1 MNIYLV
7 RHGETEQ
14 NKRKNFYGKLDVG
27 LNKKGEDQSYK
38 VGELLKNVDFNKIY
52 ISDRKRTRKTA
63 ERILERNKF
72 YEKEKNIIYKDKRIN
87 EIDFGI
93 FEGKSYEEIGSL
105 YPKEQERWERDWK
118 NFAPPKGES
127 AVGFYNRVENFM
139 KHIQKEE
146 DGDYLI
152 VSHGGVIRMI
162 YSYIL
167 QNNMDFYWN
176 FASRNGDITLIK
188 YEYENLFID
197 YILPTKLI

>member
-1 MNIYLV
+1 MNVYLV
-7 RHGETEQ
+7 RHGETEH

-27 LNKKGEDQSYK
+27 LNEKGEKQSYK
-38 VGELLKNVDFNKIY
+38 VGELLKDVKFNKIY
-52 ISDRKRTRKTA
+52 ISDRKRTRETA
-63 ERILERNKF
+63 ERILEKNKF
-72 YEKEKNIIYKDKRIN
+72 YDKEKNIIYKDERIN
-87 EIDFGI
+87 EIDFGL

-105 YPKEQERWERDWK
+105 YPKEQEKWEKDWK

-127 AVGFYNRVENFM
+127 AVVFYNRVENFM

-146 DGDYLI
+146 DGNYLI
-152 VSHGGVIRMI
+152 VTHGGVIRMI

-188 YEYENLFID
+188 YEYGNLFID

>member
-1 MNIYLV
+1 MNIYLI

-14 NKRKNFYGKLDVG
+14 NKRKKFYGKLDVG
-27 LNKKGEDQSYK
+27 LNEKGEEQGYK
-38 VGELLKNVDFNKIY
+38 VGELLKDVEFNKIY
-52 ISDRKRTRKTA
+52 ISNRKRTRETA
-63 ERILERNKF
+63 EIILGRNKF
-72 YEKEKNIIYKDKRIN
+72 YEKEKNIIYKDERIN
-87 EIDFGI
+87 EIDFGL

-105 YPKEQERWERDWK
+105 YPKEQERWEKDWK

-152 VSHGGVIRMI
+152 VTHGGVIRMI

>member
-72 YEKEKNIIYKDKRIN
+72 YEKEKI
-87 EIDFGI
+87 
-93 FEGKSYEEIGSL
+93 
-105 YPKEQERWERDWK
+105 
-118 NFAPPKGES
+118 
-127 AVGFYNRVENFM
+127 
-139 KHIQKEE
+139 
-146 DGDYLI
+146 
-152 VSHGGVIRMI
+152 
-162 YSYIL
+162 
-167 QNNMDFYWN
+167 
-176 FASRNGDITLIK
+176 
-188 YEYENLFID
+188 LFIK
-197 YILPTKLI
+197 IKE

>member
-14 NKRKNFYGKLDVG
+14 NKRKKFYGKLDVG
-27 LNKKGEDQSYK
+27 LNKKGEEQSYK
-38 VGELLKNVDFNKIY
+38 VGELLKDVEFNKIY
-52 ISDRKRTRKTA
+52 ISNRKRTRETA
-63 ERILERNKF
+63 EIILGRNKF
-72 YEKEKNIIYKDKRIN
+72 YKKEKNIIYKEERIN

-118 NFAPPKGES
+118 NFVPPKGES

-152 VSHGGVIRMI
+152 VTHGGVIRMI